1 MTIKEKIFLG
11 VSVLSVGGAAIAGY
25 YCTAYKQAVEFLVA
39 ERDESFKRPFM
50 GFVCAKPEEKEEEE

>member
-11 VSVLSVGGAAIAGY
+11 ASIISVGVAGVAGY
-25 YCTAYKQAVEFLVA
+25 YCAAYKQAVEILVA

-50 GFVCAKPEEKEEEE
+50 GFVCAKPEEKEEE